1 MISGQEVMS
10 VKSDYT
16 LEVKGISKN
25 YGGIKALN
33 NVDLTLY
40 RGEVH
45 AVIGENGAGKTT
57 LMNIIGGII
66 KQDEGLLMFNGEKVE
81 FNSPLEAF
89 RKGIAT
95 IHQELTM
102 MPHLNVMENIFMGR
116 MKKFNISHLG
126 FINYQKLISSARE
139 ALDLINFSTDPKS
152 YVKDLSISERQ
163 GIEIIKA
170 LSGDASVII
179 MDEPNSSLTDLETK
193 QLFSIIR
200 RLTRSGVSVVYVSH
214 KIEEV
219 LQIADRITI
228 LRDGKS
234 AGTIDR
240 KEATVTRLFSMIAGR
255 EMKDPH
261 TRISHKSDHIL
272 LQVNG
277 LGGNGFRNIS
287 FELSK
292 GEILGFYGLVGSG
305 RSELGRALFGADPVE
320 EGTVTLSG
328 KLLSID
334 SPMEAIAK
342 GIAMVPEDRKEQAL
356 FMNLPVRS
364 NMTISYLPELS
375 HLNFFI
381 RSSSENKEINDYIRL
396 LYIKLD
402 EPSQPISSLSGGNQ
416 QKVVLARNLMID
428 PSIIILDEPTQ
439 GIDVGAREE
448 IYQLINGLAAKGMG
462 IIFISS
468 EIPEIMTVSDR
479 IAVLHEGRL
488 AGILNREEVTE
499 KKLIAYATGYSL
511 QTIE

>member
-1 MISGQEVMS
+1 MS
-10 VKSDYT
+10 IKSDYI

-25 YGGIKALN
+25 FGGIKALN

-57 LMNIIGGII
+57 LMNIIGGIL

-126 FINYQKLISSARE
+126 FINYQKLIGSARE

-152 YVKDLSISERQ
+152 CVKDLSISERQ

-170 LSGDASVII
+170 LSGDASIII

-193 QLFSIIR
+193 QLFSIIG
-200 RLTRSGVSVVYVSH
+200 RLTKRGVSVVYVSH

-228 LRDGKS
+228 LRDGQS
-234 AGTIDR
+234 AGTIER

-255 EMKDPH
+255 EMKNPH
-261 TRISHKSDHIL
+261 PRIIHKSDHIL
-272 LQVNG
+272 LQVNA

-287 FELSK
+287 FDLSK

-334 SPMEAIAK
+334 SPMEAIAN

-364 NMTISYLPELS
+364 NMTISHLPELS

-381 RSSSENKEINDYIRL
+381 RSSSENKEINNYIRL
-396 LYIKLD
+396 LNIKLK
-402 EPSQPISSLSGGNQ
+402 EPSQLISSLSGGNQ
-416 QKVVLARNLMID
+416 QKVMLARNLMID
-428 PSIIILDEPTQ
+428 PRIIILDEPTQ

-448 IYQLINGLAAKGMG
+448 IYQLIDSLAAKGMG

-488 AGILNREEVTE
+488 AGLLRREEVTE
-499 KKLIAYATGYSL
+499 KKLIAFATGYSL
-511 QTIE
+511 KITV

>member
-1 MISGQEVMS
+1 MS

-25 YGGIKALN
+25 FGGIKALN

-116 MKKFNISHLG
+116 MKKFDISHLG

-170 LSGDASVII
+170 LSGDASIII

-234 AGTIDR
+234 AGAIDR
-240 KEATVTRLFSMIAGR
+240 KEATVTSLFSMIAGR
-255 EMKDPH
+255 EMKNPH
-261 TRISHKSDHIL
+261 TRITHKSDHIL

-287 FELSK
+287 FDLSK

-334 SPMEAIAK
+334 SPMEAIAN

-448 IYQLINGLAAKGMG
+448 IYQLINDLAAKGMG

-468 EIPEIMTVSDR
+468 EIPEIMIVSDR

-511 QTIE
+511 HTIE

>member
-200 RLTRSGVSVVYVSH
+200 RLTSSGVSVVYVSH

-234 AGTIDR
+234 AGTIER

-261 TRISHKSDHIL
+261 TRITHKSDHIL
-272 LQVNG
+272 LQVNA

-287 FELSK
+287 FDLSK

-334 SPMEAIAK
+334 SPMEAIAN

-375 HLNFFI
+375 NLNFFI
-381 RSSSENKEINDYIRL
+381 ISSSENKEINDYIRL
-396 LYIKLD
+396 LHIKLE

-448 IYQLINGLAAKGMG
+448 IYQLINDLAAKGMG

-511 QTIE
+511 QTIV

>member
-116 MKKFNISHLG
+116 MKKFDISHLG

-170 LSGDASVII
+170 LSGDASIII

-234 AGTIDR
+234 AGAIDR
-240 KEATVTRLFSMIAGR
+240 KEATVTSLFSMIAGR
-255 EMKDPH
+255 EMKNPH
-261 TRISHKSDHIL
+261 TRITHKSDHIL

-287 FELSK
+287 FDLSK

-334 SPMEAIAK
+334 SPMEAIAN

-396 LYIKLD
+396 LHIKLE

-448 IYQLINGLAAKGMG
+448 IYQLINDLAAKGMG

-511 QTIE
+511 QTIV

>member
-1 MISGQEVMS
+1 MS

-116 MKKFNISHLG
+116 MKKFDISHLG

-170 LSGDASVII
+170 LSGDASIII

-234 AGTIDR
+234 AGAIDR
-240 KEATVTRLFSMIAGR
+240 KEATVTSLFSMIAGR
-255 EMKDPH
+255 EMKNPH
-261 TRISHKSDHIL
+261 TRITHKSDHIL

-287 FELSK
+287 FDLSK

-334 SPMEAIAK
+334 SPMEAIAN

-439 GIDVGAREE
+439 GIDVGTREE
-448 IYQLINGLAAKGMG
+448 IYQLINDLAAKGMG

-468 EIPEIMTVSDR
+468 EIPEIMIVSDR

-511 QTIE
+511 HTIE

>member
-1 MISGQEVMS
+1 MS
-10 VKSDYT
+10 EKSDYI

-25 YGGIKALN
+25 FGGVKALN

-66 KQDEGLLMFNGEKVE
+66 RQDEGLLMFNGEKAE
-81 FNSPLEAF
+81 FTSPLEAF

-102 MPHLNVMENIFMGR
+102 MPHLNVMENIFIGR
-116 MKKFNISHLG
+116 MRKFNISHFG
-126 FINYQKLISSARE
+126 FINHQRLKNLARE
-139 ALDLINFSTDPKS
+139 ALEFLNLSTNPES

-170 LSGDASVII
+170 LSGEASIII

-193 QLFSIIR
+193 QLFSIIS
-200 RLTRSGVSVVYVSH
+200 RLTARGVSVVYVSH

-228 LRDGKS
+228 LRDGS
-234 AGTIDR
+234 CTGTIER
-240 KEATVTRLFSMIAGR
+240 KDASVSRLFSMIAGR
-255 EMKDPH
+255 EMKDPLP
-261 TRISHKSDHIL
+261 RITHKTDHIL
-272 LQVNG
+272 LQVNA
-277 LGGNGFRNIS
+277 LGGNGFSNIS
-287 FELSK
+287 FDLFK

-305 RSELGRALFGADPVE
+305 RSELGRALFGAGPVA
-320 EGTVTLSG
+320 EGTVNLSG

-334 SPMEAIAK
+334 SPGNAITN

-356 FMNLPVRS
+356 FMNLPVKS
-364 NMTISYLPELS
+364 NMTISHLSQLS
-375 HLNFFI
+375 HLNLFI
-381 RSSSENKEINDYIRL
+381 RASCENNEIDNYIQL
-396 LYIKLD
+396 LNIKLD
-402 EPSQPISSLSGGNQ
+402 KPSQPISSLSGGNQ
-416 QKVVLARNLMID
+416 QKVVLARSLMID
-428 PSIIILDEPTQ
+428 PRIIILDEPTR

-448 IYQLINGLAAKGMG
+448 IYQLIGRLAAKGMG

-468 EIPEIMTVSDR
+468 EIPEIMAVSDR
-479 IAVLHEGRL
+479 IAILHEGRL
-488 AGILNREEVTE
+488 AGILKREEVTE
-499 KKLIAYATGYSL
+499 KKLITFATGYNL
-511 QTIE
+511 QTI

>member
-116 MKKFNISHLG
+116 MKKFDISHLG

-170 LSGDASVII
+170 LSGDASIII

-234 AGTIDR
+234 AGAIDR
-240 KEATVTRLFSMIAGR
+240 KEATVTSLFSMIAGR
-255 EMKDPH
+255 EMKNPH
-261 TRISHKSDHIL
+261 TRITHKSDHIL

-287 FELSK
+287 FDLSK

-334 SPMEAIAK
+334 SPMEAIAN

-439 GIDVGAREE
+439 GIDVGTREE
-448 IYQLINGLAAKGMG
+448 IYQLINDLAAKGMG

-468 EIPEIMTVSDR
+468 EIPEIMIVSDR

-511 QTIE
+511 HTIE

>member
-170 LSGDASVII
+170 LSGDASIII

-234 AGTIDR
+234 AGAIDR
-240 KEATVTRLFSMIAGR
+240 KEATVTSLFSMIAGR
-255 EMKDPH
+255 EMKNPH
-261 TRISHKSDHIL
+261 TRITHKSDHIL

-287 FELSK
+287 FDLSK

-334 SPMEAIAK
+334 SPMEAIAN

-439 GIDVGAREE
+439 GIDVGTREE
-448 IYQLINGLAAKGMG
+448 IYQLINDLAAKGMG

-511 QTIE
+511 QTIV

>member
-1 MISGQEVMS
+1 MS

-25 YGGIKALN
+25 FGGIKALN

-116 MKKFNISHLG
+116 MKKFDISHLG

-170 LSGDASVII
+170 LSGDASIII

-234 AGTIDR
+234 AGAIDR
-240 KEATVTRLFSMIAGR
+240 KEATVTSLFSMIAGR
-255 EMKDPH
+255 EMKNPH
-261 TRISHKSDHIL
+261 TRITHKSDHIL

-287 FELSK
+287 FDLSK

-334 SPMEAIAK
+334 SPIEAIAN

-448 IYQLINGLAAKGMG
+448 IYQLINDLAAKGMG

-511 QTIE
+511 QTIV

>member
-334 SPMEAIAK
+334 SPMEAIAN

>member
-1 MISGQEVMS
+1 MS
-10 VKSDYT
+10 VKSDYI

-25 YGGIKALN
+25 FGGIQALN

-66 KQDEGLLMFNGEKVE
+66 KQDEGLLMFNGEEVE

-116 MKKFNISHLG
+116 MKKFNISHFG
-126 FINYQKLISSARE
+126 FIDHQKLLNSSRE

-170 LSGDASVII
+170 LSGDASIII

-193 QLFSIIR
+193 QLFSIIG
-200 RLTRSGVSVVYVSH
+200 RLTRRGVSVVYVSH

-228 LRDGKS
+228 LRDGLS
-234 AGTIDR
+234 AGTIEK
-240 KEATVTRLFSMIAGR
+240 KEATVTSLFSMIAGH
-255 EMKDPH
+255 EMKGPH
-261 TRISHKSDHIL
+261 SRITNKSDHIL
-272 LQVNG
+272 LQVNA
-277 LGGNGFRNIS
+277 LRGNGFHNIS
-287 FELSK
+287 FDLFK

-320 EGTVTLSG
+320 EGTVILSG
-328 KLLSID
+328 KPLSID
-334 SPMEAIAK
+334 SPEEAIAN

-356 FMNLPVRS
+356 FMNLPVKS
-364 NMTISYLPELS
+364 NMTISHLPELS
-375 HLNFFI
+375 RLNFFI
-381 RSSSENKEINDYIRL
+381 RSSSENKEIKDYIRL
-396 LYIKLD
+396 LNIKLK
-402 EPSQPISSLSGGNQ
+402 EPSQHINSLSGGNQ

-428 PSIIILDEPTQ
+428 PRIIILDEPTR
-439 GIDVGAREE
+439 GIDIGAREE
-448 IYQLINGLAAKGMG
+448 IYQLIDRLAANGMG

-468 EIPEIMTVSDR
+468 EIPEIMNVSDR

-488 AGILNREEVTE
+488 AGILRREEVTE
-499 KKLIAYATGYSL
+499 KKLIAFATGYSL
-511 QTIE
+511 QEAE

>member
-25 YGGIKALN
+25 FGGIKALN

-116 MKKFNISHLG
+116 MKKFDISHLG

-170 LSGDASVII
+170 LSGDASIII

-234 AGTIDR
+234 AGAIDR
-240 KEATVTRLFSMIAGR
+240 KEATVTSLFSMIAGR
-255 EMKDPH
+255 EMKNPH
-261 TRISHKSDHIL
+261 TRITHKSDHIL

-287 FELSK
+287 FDLSK

-334 SPMEAIAK
+334 SPMEAIAN

-448 IYQLINGLAAKGMG
+448 IYQLINDLAAKGMG

-468 EIPEIMTVSDR
+468 EIPEIMIVSDR

-511 QTIE
+511 HTIE